1 MIKQKGTSFIKQ
13 AAILGAASLF
23 VRLIGFLYR
32 IPVTNWLGDEGIGF
46 YTRAYFIYTFAVVIS
61 SGALPAAVSRLV
73 SERVARDQ
81 YRNAHRL
88 FKTAMGFAMFVGVV
102 AGLIMGLG
110 AGWMSEFFDMPEAA
124 HAIRVL
130 APTIFF
136 VAILAVFRGYFQ
148 GMKNA
153 MPTALSQIVEQIFN
167 VVFTVWLVFV
177 FLDAA
182 NLQYSVAGGAA
193 GTGIG
198 AIAGVIVVVILY
210 VRVAKDLR
218 HRANSDESHV
228 STNETGR
235 QQMAVILRTALP
247 IVVGMGVYSAANI
260 IDFGMASDRM
270 AASGAF
276 NEDEINALVGQFTGK
291 FLLLTT
297 LPVALSMAL
306 SAAVIPEIT
315 TSQVKMDMGAIRR
328 KTNMALRLSMMLSI
342 PAAVGLG
349 VLADPIIA
357 LLFPAH
363 PGGGWLLMY
372 GAASIIFL
380 AMVQILTGVLQ
391 GIGHVGIPVIGATI
405 GVLSKIPVNYFL
417 IAIPEINILGA
428 VISTIVC
435 YMIAAAINLFFLR
448 KITGILPDFVGA
460 FVKPLI
466 SATGMGVV
474 VFVFYY
480 FSAMIM
486 SNRMAT
492 LVALGAG
499 FIAYLIL
506 LHLIK
511 GFRPEDINALPLP
524 DKIKQWMRR

>member
-73 SERVARDQ
+73 SERIARDQ
-81 YRNAHRL
+81 YRNAHML
-88 FKTAMGFAMFVGVV
+88 FKTAMGFAMFVGIVV
-102 AGLIMGLG
+102 GLTMGLG
-110 AGWMSEFFDMPEAA
+110 AGWMADFFDMPEAA

-153 MPTALSQIVEQIFN
+153 VPTALSQVIEQIFN
-167 VVFTVWLVFV
+167 VVFTVWLVFI

-198 AIAGVIVVVILY
+198 AVAGVAVVAFLY
-210 VRVAKDLR
+210 LRVARELKS
-218 HRANSDESHV
+218 RANTDKTPSS
-228 STNETGR
+228 SNETWR
-235 QQMAVILRTALP
+235 QQTAAILRTALP
-247 IVVGMGVYSAANI
+247 IIVGMGIYSAANI

-276 NEDEINALVGQFTGK
+276 SEYQINALVGQFTGK

-315 TSQVKMDMGAIRR
+315 TSQVKMDMDAIRR

-357 LLFPAH
+357 LLFPSH

-372 GAASIIFL
+372 GAVSIVFL

-391 GIGHVGIPVIGATI
+391 GIGRVGIPVIGALV
-405 GVLSKIPVNYFL
+405 GVLCKIPVNYFL
-417 IAIPEINILGA
+417 IAMPEINILGA
-428 VISTIVC
+428 VVSTIVC
-435 YMIAAAINLFFLR
+435 YVIAAVVNLYFLR
-448 KITGILPDFVGA
+448 KITGIVPDFAGA
-460 FVKPLI
+460 FVKPLV
-466 SATGMGVV
+466 SAAGMGVV
-474 VFVFYY
+474 VFAVYY
-480 FSAMIM
+480 FSAMVAPNAI
-486 SNRMAT
+486 AT
-492 LVALGAG
+492 LAALGVG
-499 FIAYLIL
+499 FAAYLVLMIL
-506 LHLIK
+506 TK
-511 GFRPEDINALPLP
+511 GFKPEDVNALPLP
-524 DKIKQWMRR
+524 DKIKRLMRR